1 MFTALGFPAGS
12 DTEIADAIVWLASMG
27 IVSLSQLAES
37 LPSLRYS
44 ADTDDSSHWLSCAE
58 FEITMNPS
66 IEHLLLT
73 EVADALCASATRRN
87 RPSRATIRNMQNAA
101 LLLPIALQRSL
112 DRVRFEIVLSEIQ
125 IIIQNGQLWSNCDLE
140 NACDIQAK
148 NFGVVICTGSGEM
161 GGKSDFDYSGLDFKF
176 RTEKTSEFGSNRIE
190 IDEGS
195 YWTLKQ
201 KAAESFVPNSEL
213 SRRSGAG
220 AEVDDSS

>member
-12 DTEIADAIVWLASMG
+12 DTEIANAIVWLASMG
-27 IVSLSQLAES
+27 IVPLSQLAEN

-44 ADTDDSSHWLSCAE
+44 TETDISFLWLSSAE
-58 FEITMNPS
+58 FEITINPS

-73 EVADALCASATRRN
+73 EVADILGACAVHQRR
-87 RPSRATIRNMQNAA
+87 PIQATIRNMRNAA
-101 LLLPIALQRSL
+101 LLLPITLQRSL
-112 DRVRFEIVLSEIQ
+112 DNVRFEIVLSDFRTIVE
-125 IIIQNGQLWSNCDLE
+125 NGQLWSNNDLE
-140 NACDIQAK
+140 NARDIQLMK
-148 NFGVVICTGSGEM
+148 IGVVTCSGSGELS
-161 GGKSDFDYSGLDFKF
+161 GKSDVEYSGLDLKF
-176 RTEKTSEFGSNRIE
+176 RTEEKSEFGSNRIE

-195 YWTLKQ
+195 YCTLKQ